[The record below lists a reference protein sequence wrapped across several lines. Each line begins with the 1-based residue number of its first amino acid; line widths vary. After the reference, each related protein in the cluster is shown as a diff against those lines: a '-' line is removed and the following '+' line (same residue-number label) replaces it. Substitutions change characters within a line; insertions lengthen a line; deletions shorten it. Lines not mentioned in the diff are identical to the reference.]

1 MLKRRIVLVVSLAFV
16 VLASVVAVAVA
27 AGRPE
32 PACACSVEPN
42 LRGPAQDAAVRF
54 EGVVRRGDV
63 PGAWTLLTDEARSRY
78 GNLARFRPVFDR
90 LGRALREADAPR
102 WLAVDEEARYD
113 RPSPVVVVGFSTGP
127 ARLVWP
133 LLVLTPLGR
142 IGDERIDP
150 EPRALR
156 LTAVRDGDG
165 VRVKLADG
173 DPERTTFVAI
183 DSAGRDTRPGR
194 RPVAEGVDR
203 LTWSIPPTGPILAIA
218 IERGPSGPRIGFG
231 STP

>member
-16 VLASVVAVAVA
+16 VIASAVAVAVA

-54 EGVVRRGDV
+54 EGVVRHADA

-78 GNLARFRPVFDR
+78 GNLAQFRPVFDR
-90 LGRALREADAPR
+90 LGRALRAAGTPR

-113 RPSPVVVVGFSTGP
+113 RPSPVVVVGYSTSP
-127 ARLVWP
+127 ARLVRP

-150 EPRALR
+150 EPRTLR
-156 LTAVRDGDG
+156 LTAVRDTNG

-173 DPERTTFVAI
+173 DLERTTFVAI
-183 DSAGRDTRPGR
+183 DSTGRDTRPGR
-194 RPVAEGVDR
+194 RPVTADVDR
-203 LTWSIPPTGPILAIA
+203 LTWSIPPTPPILVIA
-218 IERGPSGPRIGFG
+218 VERGPSGPRIGG